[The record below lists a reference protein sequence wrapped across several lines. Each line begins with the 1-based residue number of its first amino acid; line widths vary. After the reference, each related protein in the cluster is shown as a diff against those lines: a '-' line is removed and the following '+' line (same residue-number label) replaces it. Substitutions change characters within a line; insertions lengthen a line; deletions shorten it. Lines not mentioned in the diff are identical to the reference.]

1 MVGQPRLLNLI
12 NKQFNLHPPPLRP
25 YGSTA
30 VCTVYSTARTSMFLP
45 PSIRSVSTTSPNMVC
60 SSAKTSY
67 NISSIE
73 FPFIKESLSWRSPSS
88 NLKHVYYKGREK
100 GDFQKKRCRKKHI
113 AIHTQIVSV
122 CAEVGLE
129 VKLFT
134 SNKPH
139 IQFE

>member
-1 MVGQPRLLNLI
+1 MEVAILKPETRLLQR
-12 NKQFNLHPPPLRP
+12 K
-25 YGSTA
+25 
-30 VCTVYSTARTSMFLP
+30 
-45 PSIRSVSTTSPNMVC
+45 
-60 SSAKTSY
+60 
-67 NISSIE
+67 
-73 FPFIKESLSWRSPSS
+73 
-88 NLKHVYYKGREK
+88 EK